1 MCFTGQKRAA
11 VRGLAVV
18 WCLWVYLAECR
29 QSPDRTKI
37 SWAWCDGPSGAL
49 NMGFGVVP
57 APLEAIATKARRRL
71 VAEVEALG
79 MWVRLPGRE
88 WVK

>member
-1 MCFTGQKRAA
+1 M
-11 VRGLAVV
+11 
-18 WCLWVYLAECR
+18 
-29 QSPDRTKI
+29 
-37 SWAWCDGPSGAL
+37 

-71 VAEVEALG
+71 VAEVEAWG